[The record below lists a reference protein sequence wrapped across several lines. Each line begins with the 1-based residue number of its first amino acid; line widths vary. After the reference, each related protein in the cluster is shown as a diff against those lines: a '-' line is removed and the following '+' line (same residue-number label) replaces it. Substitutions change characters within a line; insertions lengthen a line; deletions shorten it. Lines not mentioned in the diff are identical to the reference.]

1 MAKAVKLADV
11 AKAAGVSQGTASNV
25 FSRPELVRQEVRA
38 RVEDTARRL
47 GYRGPDPRG
56 RLLRA
61 GKVNA
66 IGVVVGDDL
75 TYFFNDPF
83 NREFMIG
90 LAATCDERGAG
101 VSLISAANRASAA
114 WNVETA
120 LVDGFIVQCME
131 DGDRLVELARRR
143 GLPFVACDIDP
154 GAGTSSVRIDD
165 RGAARLAAEHL
176 LALGHRR
183 IAILSL
189 ELRADGQVGF
199 VDRARRASTEYAG
212 TRERLLGYGE
222 ALAAAGIAI
231 DSVPVVET
239 LNDRAGAA
247 EGAATL
253 LDGAPE
259 ATAVLAMSDVAA
271 LAVLAEAKAR
281 GIPVPGKLSV
291 VGFDDV
297 PEAAASDPP
306 LTTIRQPIR
315 EKGRRA
321 AAIILEGGEPRHEL
335 LPVALVLR
343 GTTAPPRA

>member
-11 AKAAGVSQGTASNV
+11 ARAAGVSQGTASNV
-25 FSRPELVRQEVRA
+25 FSRPELVRPEVRA
-38 RVEDTARRL
+38 RVEEWAGKL

-90 LAATCDERGAG
+90 LAAACDERGAG
-101 VSLISAANRASAA
+101 VSLISAANRATAA

-131 DGDRLVELARRR
+131 DGDRLVELAKKR

-165 RGAARLAAEHL
+165 QAGARMAAEHL
-176 LALGHRR
+176 LALGHKRF
-183 IAILSL
+183 AILSL
-189 ELRADGQVGF
+189 ELRADGRTGF
-199 VDRARRASTEYAG
+199 VDRERLAAADYAG
-212 TRERLLGYGE
+212 TRARLAGYGA
-222 ALAAAGIAI
+222 ALAAAGIPA
-231 DSVPVVET
+231 DAVPVIELV
-239 LNDRAGAA
+239 NDRAGAA

-253 LDGAPE
+253 LDHVPE

-271 LAVLAEAKAR
+271 LGLLGEAAAR
-281 GIPVPGKLSV
+281 GIAVPDRLSI

-297 PEAAASDPP
+297 PEAAAADPP

-321 AAIILEGGEPRHEL
+321 GSLILDGGEPRHEL
-335 LPVALVLR
+335 LPVELVVR